1 MGDGISGLVISRT
14 PDGCRRL
21 GRDRSVLAVDRQL
34 TPVARAMVQ
43 DAPRRYELREL
54 DPDSLTP
61 AMLVEE
67 SQAIGAALV
76 VVRAAFDHRFLVS
89 VDDAAT
95 RAGLPWLAFH
105 LDGATGWF
113 GPAFDPGHTP
123 TFDDLMSRP
132 VYGEPY
138 IPPDPDLF
146 WMLGVLLSD
155 LDRWHDGRPMR
166 SWWHE
171 VELDSRLPTI
181 RRHPVLPLPPYD

>member
-1 MGDGISGLVISRT
+1 M
-14 PDGCRRL
+14 
-21 GRDRSVLAVDRQL
+21 LAVDRKL
-34 TPVARAMVQ
+34 APVARAIVQ
-43 DAPRRYELREL
+43 DAPRGYELREL

-61 AMLVEE
+61 ATLVEE

-76 VVRAAFDHRFLVS
+76 VVRAEFDHRFLVS

-105 LDGATGWF
+105 LDGPTGWF
-113 GPAFDPGHTP
+113 GPAIDPGHTP
-123 TFDDLMSRP
+123 TFDDLMGRRLAAHRSESAFTVELTRP

-155 LDRWHDGRPMR
+155 LERWQDGRPMR

-171 VELDSRLPTI
+171 VELDSRLPAL
-181 RRHPVLPLPPYD
+181 RRHPVLPLGKPYA